1 MDVIQELTVS
11 IRVSVKITPKNS
23 IDNEDMIPT
32 II

>member
-1 MDVIQELTVS
+1 MDVIQKLTVS

-23 IDNEDMIPT
+23 IDNEDMIST